1 LNVLEVYKTGSA
13 DAFLDLED
21 MEKQKVT
28 LIHSESYPETFNDDY
43 WTTRLLVVRK
53 SPDGQCKT

>member
-1 LNVLEVYKTGSA
+1 MYETGSA

-28 LIHSESYPETFNDDY
+28 LRHSESYPETFNDDY
-43 WTTRLLVVRK
+43 WTTRLLVVR
-53 SPDGQCKT
+53 

>member
-28 LIHSESYPETFNDDY
+28 LRYSEGYPERFNDDF
-43 WTTRLLVVRK
+43 WTTRLLVVR
-53 SPDGQCKT
+53 